1 MLLSRPY
8 TLAQAQLTALELEP
22 FARDSRN
29 WRPTWARTFLV
40 SFWASFSERSPQFHS
55 CPPTNA
61 IMSGI
66 EQLLQL
72 RNQLNAAIDTLVAS
86 PEGESL
92 PALDDS
98 LSNAPPALMTAP
110 GAATASAMA
119 QKITAL
125 LAGPH
130 RGFALSL
137 SVGSHSPRASPNSKA
152 VPL

>member
-1 MLLSRPY
+1 MFLSRPQR
-8 TLAQAQLTALELEP
+8 LAQAQLDELHVIH
-22 FARDSRN
+22 ARD
-29 WRPTWARTFLV
+29 WRSTLANISHQLLRENSAV
-40 SFWASFSERSPQFHS
+40 SHS
-55 CPPTNA
+55 CPLANT

-72 RNQLNAAIDTLVAS
+72 RDQLNAAVDTLVAS
-86 PEGESL
+86 PEGKSL

-98 LSNAPPALMTAP
+98 LSNAPLALMTAP
-110 GAATASAMA
+110 GAATASAVA

-137 SVGSHSPRASPNSKA
+137 SVGFNSPSIAGVDSCPAQKVR
-152 VPL
+152 

>member
-1 MLLSRPY
+1 MI
-8 TLAQAQLTALELEP
+8 LATG
-22 FARDSRN
+22 
-29 WRPTWARTFLV
+29 WRPTWARTFLI
-40 SFWASFSERSPQFHS
+40 SFCERSPQFHS
-55 CPPTNA
+55 CPSTNA

-110 GAATASAMA
+110 GAATASAVA

-152 VPL
+152 VPLQKSADSAFVAAL